1 MESEVSLEPPEVDL
15 FCVVFLDQPRLNAEI
30 GEEREVMPAG
40 KLSKVLTGN
49 HDGVRGIPGTTGGG
63 FVLRRVPRPAQVE
76 RRDRRG
82 ARGDARRK
90 VEQGA
95 DRKPRWSQRYP
106 WNHRRWICFASCSS
120 TSPG

>member
-76 RRDRRG
+76 RRGLVD
-82 ARGDARRK
+82 
-90 VEQGA
+90 VCA
-95 DRKPRWSQRYP
+95 DRQLVELCISLAFERT
-106 WNHRRWICFASCSS
+106 ASDLS
-120 TSPG
+120 